1 MGGVISQR
9 YLTPASSALLKTSF
23 SENLFHKK
31 SFSCRQQQHSHLGN
45 VNFSIVFIL
54 LPLRIKS
61 GTQHSWP
68 VFRDFFGSMPPNRLP
83 LLEIRSL
90 WNVPAD
96 PTPWKFSSSDLESWR
111 CPSLERLQQQGKQT
125 SSPTP
130 LFLPHPSLT
139 LTNNHLGASL
149 RSSRRGGQLLQM
161 FAGIPLRFWSLCLPV
176 TCASKRERLREC
188 CPLWL
193 SEPSRIVSEHHS
205 GCSAAPVPKRAKQ
218 QVPDRDVHQLASLT
232 CRQAGS
238 RHSWS
243 ISVIDTAYFFWHIS
257 EEDIL

>member
-1 MGGVISQR
+1 MCNFFVSLLSHQLQVTRWTFPGRCESLSRLQGCPGIKMRSPRHQEISWSSSLTNGRRHHQC

-54 LPLRIKS
+54 LPLRTKS

-96 PTPWKFSSSDLESWR
+96 PTLWKFSSSDLESWR

-149 RSSRRGGQLLQM
+149 RSSRRGGGSCCRCLLG
-161 FAGIPLRFWSLCLPV
+161 FPWG
-176 TCASKRERLREC
+176 
-188 CPLWL
+188 
-193 SEPSRIVSEHHS
+193 S
-205 GCSAAPVPKRAKQ
+205 GVCVF
-218 QVPDRDVHQLASLT
+218 L
-232 CRQAGS
+232 
-238 RHSWS
+238 
-243 ISVIDTAYFFWHIS
+243 
-257 EEDIL
+257 